1 MPVAYFVLL
10 VTLNLNTIIQEK
22 KRQINARF
30 M

>member
-10 VTLNLNTIIQEK
+10 VTLNLNTIVQEN
-22 KRQINARF
+22 RWINARF